1 MKETNSNTANAKP
14 HFKEFGLHPDLL
26 RAVLEAGYEHPTPI
40 QAQALTPVING
51 SDVMGAAQTGTG
63 KTAAFSLPILHRL
76 MPLAN
81 SSASPARHPIRA
93 LILTPTRELADQ
105 VAHSVELYA
114 KYTPLRSAVVFGGVD
129 IQAQKAQLRQGCE
142 VLIATPGRL
151 LDHLTQGNLN
161 LSQVGILVLDEA
173 DRMLDMGFMPDL
185 ERIVRALPAQRQSL
199 LFSATFSPEIR
210 KLAGNFLKDQP
221 ISIEVAARNA
231 TADTVTQLVHKLHE
245 NQKRQALAHIVR
257 SKGLRQVIAFTN
269 TKAGAARLARQLEQD
284 GLRVESIHGN
294 RTQLERMKVLDA
306 FKAEELDILVA
317 TDVAA
322 RGIDVAGVPCVVN
335 VDLPFNAEDYVHRI
349 GRTGRAGAKGEAIS
363 FCTDSDQHLLDA
375 VEKLIKK
382 KLPQQ
387 PLDLP
392 AAAPSRTQHSASGR
406 SDYRRHTEYRQPRH
420 KHDELFYK
428 PYEPQAH
435 STTAAAQPRPKANQA
450 KKRFVGV
457 LLGGG
462 YY

>member
-40 QAQALTPVING
+40 QAKALTPVING

-322 RGIDVAGVPCVVN
+322 RGI
-335 VDLPFNAEDYVHRI
+335 
-349 GRTGRAGAKGEAIS
+349 
-363 FCTDSDQHLLDA
+363 
-375 VEKLIKK
+375 
-382 KLPQQ
+382 
-387 PLDLP
+387 
-392 AAAPSRTQHSASGR
+392 
-406 SDYRRHTEYRQPRH
+406 
-420 KHDELFYK
+420 
-428 PYEPQAH
+428 
-435 STTAAAQPRPKANQA
+435 
-450 KKRFVGV
+450 
-457 LLGGG
+457 
-462 YY
+462 